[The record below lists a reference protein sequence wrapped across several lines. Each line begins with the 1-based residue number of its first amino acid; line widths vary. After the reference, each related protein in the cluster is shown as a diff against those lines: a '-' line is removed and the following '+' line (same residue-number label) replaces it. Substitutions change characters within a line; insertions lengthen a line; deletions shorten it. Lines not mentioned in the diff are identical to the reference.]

1 MKTVKIR
8 KCKCI
13 PPPWYA
19 ATVEIPTKHSIWI
32 GPMDS
37 RISRLV
43 IKAHPNCRT
52 HKACEM
58 YSSTRNSTEHT
69 GKLYAKQMWRVLN
82 LPNCTSLPVPERRSV
97 ALKLI
102 YLGVG
107 GFWGEVPPCMPICY
121 KYKSIFNAYTLI
133 MAYMSRQCKVIDQIW
148 SIKL

>member
-32 GPMDS
+32 G
-37 RISRLV
+37 RIRESVDLWLKRIPIV
-43 IKAHPNCRT
+43 EPIKPARCIPQPGTQQNIRESFMQSKCEESSIYRT
-52 HKACEM
+52 AL
-58 YSSTRNSTEHT
+58 
-69 GKLYAKQMWRVLN
+69 LY
-82 LPNCTSLPVPERRSV
+82 PYPSV
-97 ALKLI
+97 GALLWSWSI
-102 YLGVG
+102 WGLG